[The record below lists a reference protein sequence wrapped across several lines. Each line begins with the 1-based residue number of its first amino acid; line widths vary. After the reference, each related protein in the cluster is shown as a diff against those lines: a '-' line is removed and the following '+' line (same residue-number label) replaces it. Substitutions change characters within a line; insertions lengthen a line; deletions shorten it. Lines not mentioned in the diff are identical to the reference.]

1 MVNKLLTNGCSM
13 TWGGGFLQSFLL
25 EKAKELNVPHCECVN
40 NEELSKD
47 NSITTRGQSQEGIYH
62 GEFCSENCT
71 YEIVRKYITYP
82 YKLSKLLDADELI
95 DLSKPGQSC
104 QYVVRTT
111 TDYFLKIMNLHGWRK
126 RDFSDYIVLLQ
137 MPNGLRFEWWRDEI
151 HFYKGSHA
159 GWEGKVIAFSEEKNI
174 VNYFGNDMYKFYN
187 VTNSIIQLASFLKE
201 NNIRYY
207 ISTNGQGFLDEPKDI
222 QKYIDS
228 GCSIDTL
235 IRRIQYIETNYNILG
250 RILTNSQ
257 LVPRRN
263 RAITKTF
270 RAGYAGESI
279 KGDSHYG
286 SLGHTAIAHN
296 IYGYIKE

>member
-1 MVNKLLTNGCSM
+1 M

-187 VTNSIIQLASFLKE
+187 VTNSIIQLGSFLKE
-201 NNIRYY
+201 NKIKYY
-207 ISTNGQGFLDEPKDI
+207 ISTNGHGFINDKKDI
-222 QKYIDS
+222 DNLLES
-228 GCSIDTL
+228 GLTTL
-235 IRRIQYIETNYNILG
+235 DILKRRIKYIETNYNILG
-250 RILTNSQ
+250 SRLTDSA
-257 LVPRRN
+257 LLPRRN
-263 RAITKTF
+263 RTITKTF
-270 RAGYAGESI
+270 KAGHTGESI
-279 KGDSHYG
+279 KGDGHYSSH
-286 SLGHTAIAHN
+286 GHTAIAHN
-296 IYGYIKE
+296 LYRNIKE

>member
-25 EKAKELNVPHCECVN
+25 EKANELNVLLCECVN
-40 NEELSKD
+40 KGKLFKD
-47 NSITTRGQSQEGIYH
+47 NSIITRGEKQEGIYH

-71 YEIVRKYITYP
+71 YEIVRKLITYP

-111 TDYFLKIMNLHGWRK
+111 TDFFIEKINNKEDL
-126 RDFSDYIVLLQ
+126 SDYIVLLQ
-137 MPNGLRFEWWRDEI
+137 MPNGLRFEWWNEGIQQDS
-151 HFYKGSHA
+151 GVSA
-159 GWEGKVIAFSEEKNI
+159 DWQGKVIAFSEEKNI

-207 ISTNGQGFLDEPKDI
+207 FVATTTVPKGEDEPLAIPPNNNYWVSDKCSKTVRGCKLRWSDTY
-222 QKYIDS
+222 KKSEKVFGANTANLID
-228 GCSIDTL
+228 
-235 IRRIQYIETNYNILG
+235 NN
-250 RILTNSQ
+250 
-257 LVPRRN
+257 
-263 RAITKTF
+263 
-270 RAGYAGESI
+270 GYSVSNTHSDCLAFGGFPAVE
-279 KGDSHYG
+279 KLEGQ
-286 SLGHTAIAHN
+286 
-296 IYGYIKE
+296 